1 MYKRP
6 PLLSTEVY
14 RRPALYVLCSL
25 AVGLVFSII
34 IEPPVV
40 LIFVL
45 SLFVSAITLYLFL
58 RGNRFSVF
66 GVALALALAGSLYHV
81 VAERYIKKDDVSFTL
96 DRYRP
101 VWVTVSG
108 TVAND
113 PEQREGATVFDFIAE
128 SMEDEKP
135 GSATETTGR
144 VRVTIYDNL
153 PLVYGDR
160 LRLTGN
166 LARPKPPTFKG
177 GFDYSAYLKAR
188 GISTTLTVPSGK
200 FVTVEGRGPVN
211 PIYSFSYAIR
221 RYSAAVLDRYVGG
234 DEGRLIKGMMLG
246 TRGEIGPDVVSEF
259 TDAGVVHILAIS
271 GQNVSL
277 VAFVLFLLLSGTG
290 IPRKACAVIVAVFL
304 PIYTIMTGLD
314 PPVVRATVMGL
325 LVVGATFADRDV
337 DLINVL
343 SASAVFLLVLNP
355 LLISDASFQLSY
367 AATFAIALFY
377 RPISTRM
384 GFLPPLI
391 KETAAATF
399 AAQIG
404 VLPFQLYLF
413 YRVSPVALVS
423 NLVVVPASTLASVF
437 GLLTI
442 VGAVVHPF
450 LGELY
455 GAATWLVIRVIMVIV
470 RASAHGLEPLGRV
483 WPALLNWRP
492 FAEYGDLQFWVGRP
506 AVPVILA
513 LCAAILFFAVRKR
526 FWRITLS
533 VSCAVFLGFAL
544 FGKLAKGP
552 EPPVR
557 VTFIDVGNGESA
569 LLETPDSKRVLINAG
584 YGNENYSAGRS
595 RIAPFLRSRGINRI
609 DILCLTSTDS
619 GAVGG
624 AAYILDN
631 FNVGELWT
639 VDESCTV
646 GYYTPA
652 PNAETGA
659 GVVRLNPAPRDI
671 AFAGAKLG
679 LTGFEDS
686 YVLNLIYGRFKLVY
700 PGFSEADTVRRAAG
714 SGVIENATVLKVPD
728 RGTFKSHD
736 DEFLYVANPIVAVI
750 STKRGGKTETPD
762 AEVVEKYERVGADVI
777 VTADRGS
784 VIVESDGKTLQVIT
798 AF

>member
-1 MYKRP
+1 
-6 PLLSTEVY
+6 
-14 RRPALYVLCSL
+14 VLCSL
-25 AVGLVFSII
+25 VAGLVFSMVLG
-34 IEPPVV
+34 PPVV
-40 LIFVL
+40 LTFVL
-45 SLFVSAITLYLFL
+45 SFSVSAITLYLFL
-58 RGNRFSVF
+58 RRSPFSVF
-66 GVALALALAGSLYHV
+66 GVILAFALAGSLYHT
-81 VAERYIKKDDVSFTL
+81 VAERYIKRDDVSFTL

-101 VWVTVSG
+101 VWMTVRG

-113 PEQREGATVFDFIAE
+113 PEQREGRTVFDLVVE
-128 SMEDEKP
+128 STEDKKT
-135 GSATETTGR
+135 GSVKETTGR

-153 PLVYGDR
+153 PLIYGDR
-160 LRLTGN
+160 LLLTGN
-166 LARPKPPTFKG
+166 LARPKPPTYKG
-177 GFDYSAYLKAR
+177 GFDYGAYLKAR

-200 FVTVEGRGPVN
+200 FVTVEGRGTVN
-211 PIYSFSYAIR
+211 PVYSFSYAVR
-221 RYSAAVLDRYVGG
+221 RYSAAALDRYVGG
-234 DEGRLIKGMMLG
+234 EEGRLIKGMMLG
-246 TRGEIGPDVVSEF
+246 TRGEIGTDVVSEF

-290 IPRKACAVIVAVFL
+290 LPRKACALIVAAFL

-325 LVVGATFADRDV
+325 LVVGATFMDRDV

-377 RPISTRM
+377 KPISARM
-384 GFLPPLI
+384 GFLPSLI

-404 VLPFQLYLF
+404 VLPLQLYLF

-455 GAATWLVIRVIMVIV
+455 GAATWLVIKVIMLIV
-470 RASAHGLEPLGRV
+470 RASAHGFEPLGRA
-483 WPALLNWRP
+483 WPAVLSWRP
-492 FAEYGDLQFWVGRP
+492 FVEYGDLQFWVGRP
-506 AVPVILA
+506 AVPVIMA
-513 LCAAILFFAVRKR
+513 LCAVILFFAVRTR

-533 VSCAVFLGFAL
+533 ILCAAFLGFTL
-544 FGKLAKGP
+544 FGKLAKGL

-569 LLETPDSKRVLINAG
+569 LLETPDAKRVLINAG
-584 YGNENYSAGRS
+584 YGNEDYSAGRA
-595 RIAPFLRSRGINRI
+595 RVGPFLRSRGINRI
-609 DILCLTSTDS
+609 DILCLTSAEA

-624 AAYILDN
+624 ASYILDN
-631 FNVGELWT
+631 FNVGELWAVGET
-639 VDESCTV
+639 GIG
-646 GYYTPA
+646 GYYA
-652 PNAETGA
+652 PVPKVAENGA
-659 GVVRLNPAPRDI
+659 GVLRLDPASRDI
-671 AFAGAKLG
+671 AFGDAKLRIIES
-679 LTGFEDS
+679 EDS
-686 YVLNLIYGRFKLVY
+686 YVLTLIYGRFKLVY
-700 PGFSEADTVRRAAG
+700 PGFSDPETARRAAG
-714 SGVIENATVLKVPD
+714 SGVVANATVLKVPG
-728 RGTFKSHD
+728 RGAIESHA
-736 DEFLYVANPIVAVI
+736 DEFAYVANPVFAVI
-750 STKRGGKTETPD
+750 STKRGGKTEKP
-762 AEVVEKYERVGADVI
+762 APVVVEGYENLETDVI

-784 VIVESDGKTLQVIT
+784 VIVESDGETLHIST